1 MEGKGKELA
10 VGSGLSKSLD
20 DTRVDSHSYY
30 LARRTTM
37 EMLRDRGYD
46 VLNEDINL
54 TLQEF
59 RALYGERPNV
69 DRLRISAQHCSD
81 SSKKIVVVFCGS
93 GIIKVNAIRE
103 IAADVL
109 GRESLT
115 GLILVLS
122 SDITSQA
129 LKAVELFSFKVEL
142 FQLNELL
149 VNITKHVLR
158 PKHRVLNDQEKESLL
173 KKFSIEEQQLPK
185 LLKKDPTARYYGLE
199 KGQVVEVTY
208 KGEGTAR
215 IREILECV
223 GMAEEGLPLNVVSSA
238 QVLAKCGEFV
248 EHKRH

>member
-20 DTRVDSHSYY
+20 ESRVDSHSYY

-46 VLNEDINL
+46 ISNEDINL

-59 RALYGERPNV
+59 RSLYGDPPNV

-81 SSKKIVVVFCGS
+81 SSKKIAVVFCGS
-93 GIIKVNAIRE
+93 GIVKVNAIRE

-109 GRESLT
+109 GRENLT
-115 GLILVLS
+115 GLILVLQ
-122 SDITSQA
+122 SDITNQA

-142 FQLNELL
+142 FHLTELL

-158 PKHRVLNDQEKESLL
+158 PKHRVLNDQGKESLF

-185 LLKKDPTARYYGLE
+185 LLKKDPTAKYYGLE

-208 KGEGTAR
+208 KGEGSESDHVLYR
-215 IREILECV
+215 CV
-223 GMAEEGLPLNVVSSA
+223 W
-238 QVLAKCGEFV
+238 
-248 EHKRH
+248 

>member
-20 DTRVDSHSYY
+20 ESRVDSHSYY

-46 VLNEDINL
+46 ISNEDINL

-59 RALYGERPNV
+59 RSLYGDPPNV

-81 SSKKIVVVFCGS
+81 SSKKIAVVFCGS
-93 GIIKVNAIRE
+93 GIVKVNAIRE

-109 GRESLT
+109 GRENLT
-115 GLILVLS
+115 GLILVLQ
-122 SDITSQA
+122 SDITNQA

-142 FQLNELL
+142 FHLTELL

-158 PKHRVLNDQEKESLL
+158 PKHRVLNDQEKESLF

-185 LLKKDPTARYYGLE
+185 LLKKDPSAKYYGLE

-208 KGEGTAR
+208 KGEGSESDHVLYR
-215 IREILECV
+215 CV
-223 GMAEEGLPLNVVSSA
+223 W
-238 QVLAKCGEFV
+238 
-248 EHKRH
+248 